1 MQILFKGIFCFKA
14 ENPLKTGEILFSI
27 LGLVNGIIRQ
37 IGKWSEMSLLKNA
50 VLKFLSI
57 KELVQIW
64 SIAVVLVLVTLVDLF
79 MVGIIPFL

>member
-1 MQILFKGIFCFKA
+1 
-14 ENPLKTGEILFSI
+14 
-27 LGLVNGIIRQ
+27 
-37 IGKWSEMSLLKNA
+37 MSLLKNA

-79 MVGIIPFL
+79 MVGIIPFP

>member
-1 MQILFKGIFCFKA
+1 
-14 ENPLKTGEILFSI
+14 
-27 LGLVNGIIRQ
+27 
-37 IGKWSEMSLLKNA
+37 MSLLKNT

-79 MVGIIPFL
+79 MVGIIPFP